1 MCAGL
6 SIFGGK
12 TAVMFHIVNSPSCA
26 SSPPTINM
34 ICLHDESDDES
45 EVTIY
50 RLHMKTHMHFL
61 VLCINDYYA
70 NFAYMPLEIHFMM
83 HVHLLNP
90 LRPGGHLVVA
100 SKGVKC
106 ACSCVQ

>member
-12 TAVMFHIVNSPSCA
+12 AAVMFHIVNSPNCA
-26 SSPPTINM
+26 SSPPIINM
-34 ICLHDESDDES
+34 ICLHDES
-45 EVTIY
+45 

-70 NFAYMPLEIHFMM
+70 IFAYMPLEIHFMM

-90 LRPGGHLVVA
+90 LRPGGHLVV
-100 SKGVKC
+100 GVKC